1 MIAYVDS
8 FAGLA
13 GDMVVGA
20 LLDAGADFA
29 TLQQRLGALALD
41 GFTVS
46 AEKTQRGGMAG
57 THFVVTVTEEQHVH
71 RHLSDIEAIL
81 DASDLGA
88 TVTKQAKA
96 IFRRLA
102 EAEAQAHGCTIETV
116 HFHEVGA
123 IDSIVDIVAA
133 CVCFELLGVT
143 EILASAIPLGNG
155 TIKCAHGEIPAPSF
169 ATVRLVKEFDV
180 VAGPNPGEATTPTGA
195 AIVTTLLSRQCAMPA
210 LRISGMGYGA
220 GTRDNGAVPNLLRVV
235 LGEPSTAGEGD
246 TMAELSANLD
256 DTTGEILGAMIES
269 LLEVGCVDAWATPA
283 TMKKSRPGWV
293 LSCLVDLSRLDA
305 VRELFFRQCGTLGVR
320 ERTVTRRKLLRRF
333 DTVDTP
339 FGYVRVKVGLL
350 RGEVVSTKCEF
361 ADCQAAAASH
371 HVSPREV
378 QQAALAAWQSG
389 AVQ

>member
-1 MIAYVDS
+1 
-8 FAGLA
+8 
-13 GDMVVGA
+13 MVVGA
-20 LLDAGADFA
+20 LLDAGVEFD
-29 TLQQRLGALALD
+29 TLQQRLGTLALD
-41 GFTVS
+41 GFAVS

-57 THFVVTVTEEQHVH
+57 THFRVTVTEEQHAH

-88 TVTKQAKA
+88 TVTKQSKA
-96 IFRRLA
+96 IFHRLA
-102 EAEAQAHGCTIETV
+102 EAEAQAHGCVIEKV

-123 IDSIVDIVAA
+123 IDSIVDVVAA
-133 CVCFELLGVT
+133 CIGFELLGVT
-143 EILASAIPLGNG
+143 EILASAIPLGSG

-169 ATVRLVKEFDV
+169 ATMRLVKEFDV
-180 VAGPNPGEATTPTGA
+180 VAGPNAGEATTPTGA

-210 LRISGMGYGA
+210 LRIATMGYGA
-220 GTRDNGAVPNLLRVV
+220 GTRDDGRVPNLLRIVF
-235 LGEPSTAGEGD
+235 GDPSPDGEGD

-269 LLEVGCVDAWATPA
+269 LLDLGCVDAWATPV

-305 VRELFFRQCGTLGVR
+305 VRELFFRQSGTLGVR
-320 ERTVTRRKLLRRF
+320 ERTVSRRKLIRRF
-333 DTVDTP
+333 DTVDTQY
-339 FGYVRVKVGLL
+339 GYIRVKVGLL
-350 RGEVVSTKCEF
+350 RGEVVNAKCEF

-378 QQAALAAWQSG
+378 QQAALAVWQTG